1 MSSYARGDVSCPETN
16 TSFHV
21 VYKMEL
27 MITSACLKNAAMRG
41 LNLLIIVNVV
51 FTSVGIPRMD
61 GVKRIGSTVVG
72 HN

>member
-1 MSSYARGDVSCPETN
+1 
-16 TSFHV
+16 
-21 VYKMEL
+21 
-27 MITSACLKNAAMRG
+27 MRG